1 MTLQE
6 FVNLHN
12 GHKVGSGQCPALVNL
27 YMDEVLGIE
36 PGYFG
41 DAHNYYDDY
50 ENSDFLKENFIRIP
64 YGSQLPE
71 VGDIVVWNT
80 NVAPPYGH
88 VDICYEDVDSN
99 GFTSFSQNW
108 GTPELCSI
116 VVHNYVNVLGY
127 LRFRNVPGDYSLH
140 RKGFKWVLYTNKIRN
155 RRKGEW

>member
-6 FVNLHN
+6 FATLYN
-12 GHKVGSGQCPALVNL
+12 GTTVGNGQCPALVNL
-27 YMDEVLGIE
+27 YMDEVLGIT

-50 ENSDFLKENFIRIP
+50 ENSTFLRENFIRIP
-64 YGSQLPE
+64 YGTQLPE

-88 VDICYEDVDSN
+88 VDICYEDIDSSN
-99 GFTSFSQNW
+99 FTSFSQNW
-108 GTPELCSI
+108 GTPLECSF
-116 VVHNYVNVLGY
+116 VEHNYTNVLGY
-127 LRFRNVPGDYSLH
+127 LRFRHIPGDYSFYH
-140 RKGFKWVLYTNKIRN
+140 KGFNWVLYTNKIRN